1 MGQETRAP
9 EDGEPRWPRRRT
21 LDPRRR
27 WDPDHPSEDVPT
39 ITSTVTLTAF
49 GLVVVGV
56 LAWLSPLAA
65 VVVSGLLL
73 VWSIGVEVTGNT
85 VSRRVRWL
93 PHRILWILLRPAY
106 AVGLAVW
113 AIVEAVFEL
122 FFG

>member
-1 MGQETRAP
+1 MDQGTRAP

-27 WDPDHPSEDVPT
+27 WDPDHTSEDVPT
-39 ITSTVTLTAF
+39 IASTVALTAF
-49 GLVVVGV
+49 GLVVLAG

-65 VVVSGLLL
+65 AAVGGLLL
-73 VWSIGVEVTGNT
+73 AWSIGVEVTGNT

-93 PHRILWILLRPAY
+93 PHRIVWVLLRPAY

-122 FFG
+122 VFG